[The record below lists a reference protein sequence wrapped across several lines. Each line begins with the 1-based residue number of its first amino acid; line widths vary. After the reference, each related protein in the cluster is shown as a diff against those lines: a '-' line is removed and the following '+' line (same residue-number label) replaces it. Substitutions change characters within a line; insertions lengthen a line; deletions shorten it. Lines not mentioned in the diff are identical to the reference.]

1 MAEKKLL
8 SSGALTKELGISAGA
23 LKKLLAELK
32 IEPVE
37 KKGVCNLY
45 DPAVV
50 AKLKKAAAKK

>member
-8 SSGALTKELGISAGA
+8 SSGALTKELGISSGA

-37 KKGVCNLY
+37 KKGVCCMY

-50 AKLKKAAAKK
+50 AKLKKAAKK